1 MAPGFLRGTFLI
13 LAAVGLFGM
22 IPDAGS
28 AVSAGSPPQSSAS
41 PASAPGA
48 RKTVWD
54 GVYGQQQ
61 AVRGEL
67 AYREA
72 CSYCHGLD
80 LAGSEVA
87 GELAPELVGAFFLLR
102 WDGPLTQLFAKI
114 DDDMPK
120 DAPGT
125 VTSEATSDIIG
136 YLLKANAARAGA
148 ADLPSDRE
156 QLREVVV
163 TQKPR

>member
-1 MAPGFLRGTFLI
+1 MSFGSGCGSSLLLLVLLGTI
-13 LAAVGLFGM
+13 V
-22 IPDAGS
+22 DAGP
-28 AVSAGSPPQSSAS
+28 AVSAGSPPRSLAS
-41 PASAPGA
+41 PPAGA
-48 RKTVWD
+48 QGATKTIWD
-54 GVYGQQQ
+54 GVYAEQQ

-87 GELAPELVGAFFLLR
+87 GELAPELTGSIFLLR
-102 WDGPLTQLFAKI
+102 WDGPLARLFAKI

-136 YLLKANAARAGA
+136 YLLKANSARAG
-148 ADLPSDRE
+148 DSELQPDRARLQE
-156 QLREVVV
+156 IVV

>member
-1 MAPGFLRGTFLI
+1 MSFGSGCGASLL
-13 LAAVGLFGM
+13 LLVLLGM
-22 IPDAGS
+22 IVDAAP
-28 AVSAGSPPQSSAS
+28 AVPAGSPPQSSAS
-41 PASAPGA
+41 LPANTQGV
-48 RKTVWD
+48 RKTIWD
-54 GVYGQQQ
+54 GVYAEQQ

-87 GELAPELVGAFFLLR
+87 GELAPELVGSIFLLR
-102 WDGPLTQLFAKI
+102 WDGPLAQLFGKI

-125 VTSEATSDIIG
+125 VTSEATSDIIS
-136 YLLKANAARAGA
+136 YLLKANSAREGEA
-148 ADLPSDRE
+148 LQSDRE
-156 QLREVVV
+156 RLREIIVM
-163 TQKPR
+163 QKPR

>member
-1 MAPGFLRGTFLI
+1 MSLGSLCRASLI
-13 LAAVGLFGM
+13 LGVLFGA
-22 IPDAGS
+22 IFDTDS
-28 AVSAGSPPQSSAS
+28 IVSAGPPPQNSAS
-41 PASAPGA
+41 APASAQGA
-48 RKTVWD
+48 RKTIWD

-61 AVRGEL
+61 AIRGEL

-80 LAGSEVA
+80 LAGSEVT

-125 VTSEATSDIIG
+125 VTSEATSDIIS
-136 YLLKANAARAGA
+136 YLLKVNSARAGA
-148 ADLPSDRE
+148 ADLPSDRDR
-156 QLREVVV
+156 LREIIVS
-163 TQKPR
+163 QKPR